1 MDTVFSETFVAPPR
15 NVRPGECVVDAALN
29 LIGGK
34 WKGVIVYHLLD
45 GPLRFSQVKRHLP
58 GVTQRMLTKQ
68 LRELEAAG
76 LVHRTVYAQVPPRV
90 DYRLTEAG
98 RTLSPVIL
106 ALRAWGEAHLR
117 MGRHRRVGED
127 RQVGH
132 VSASMRR

>member
-68 LRELEAAG
+68 LRELEAAV
-76 LVHRTVYAQVPPRV
+76 LVHRTVYPQVPPRV

-117 MGRHRRVGED
+117 ME
-127 RQVGH
+127 
-132 VSASMRR
+132 AET

>member
-45 GPLRFSQVKRHLP
+45 GPLRFSQ
-58 GVTQRMLTKQ
+58 

-90 DYRLTEAG
+90 DYRLTGAG

-117 MGRHRRVGED
+117 MEVET
-127 RQVGH
+127 
-132 VSASMRR
+132 

>member
-1 MDTVFSETFVAPPR
+1 MDTVFVEVSAEPPR
-15 NVRPGECVVDAALN
+15 RVRAGECVVDAALD

-68 LRELEAAG
+68 LRELEGAG

-98 RTLSPVIL
+98 QKLAPVIY

-117 MGRHRRVGED
+117 MKAET
-127 RQVGH
+127 
-132 VSASMRR
+132 

>member
-1 MDTVFSETFVAPPR
+1 MDTLSVETSVLPPR
-15 NVRPGECVVDAALN
+15 RVRQGECVVDAALD

-34 WKGVIVYHLLD
+34 WKGVIVFHLLE
-45 GPLRFSQVKRHLP
+45 GPLRFSAVKRHLP

-90 DYRLTEAG
+90 EYRLTEAG
-98 RTLSPVIL
+98 HKLSPVIG

-117 MGRHRRVGED
+117 MRDE
-127 RQVGH
+127 
-132 VSASMRR
+132 A